1 MASVGVDV
9 FVSVVG
15 AGQSAIYLHI
25 NCSLSNSIKSLII
38 DAIFCCFF
46 VLLSIPKT
54 SGQSPFL
61 YLSGVK
67 MGWEEK
73 GSV

>member
-1 MASVGVDV
+1 MARVCVDV

-15 AGQSAIYLHI
+15 RWAVSHLPR
-25 NCSLSNSIKSLII
+25 NSLSYSIKSLII
-38 DAIFCCFF
+38 GAIF
-46 VLLSIPKT
+46 LLLFCYLAIPKT